1 MFHTHTQDKSLN
13 MPILLKNQT
22 FVDQFTHESK
32 YASYCLLYDRG
43 NVNENFRNAYS
54 EISITSVHKGAVTKS
69 HGG

>member
-22 FVDQFTHESK
+22 FVDQFTNESK

-43 NVNENFRNAYS
+43 NLDKK
-54 EISITSVHKGAVTKS
+54 ISKYITYVHKGAVTKS

>member
-22 FVDQFTHESK
+22 LVDQFTHESK

-43 NVNENFRNAYS
+43 NLVKKLRDVQQRA
-54 EISITSVHKGAVTKS
+54 KGKS
-69 HGG
+69 LCK